1 MDRTARPDAAEAL
14 PGPAPLE
21 YSESMDLKRLTYFC
35 TIVEQGQISRA
46 AKILNMSQPPLSQR
60 LKELEDDLGV
70 QLISRE
76 GHTWQVTEAGRVLY
90 ERSRL
95 LLDQLGDLASEVQNA
110 ADGASGNL
118 RIGASSTCVTRFL
131 KVLPGLRRRFP
142 RLTYSLLIS
151 DSTNL
156 GESVLSREVDFA
168 LLLLP
173 VTVEGCTVHPLPS
186 DNFSVVMAPELDRP
200 GLPPCLGV
208 EHLEGMPLVCLRRWT
223 GGGTYELLLK
233 AFQQHGI
240 KPDIVL
246 DTPDTRTVVACLYQG
261 LAAAA
266 ILPASEVPYG
276 ITDRFPVH
284 ALDLPGMAMHPALV
298 HLSDRYLTGTAR
310 EVIAAILAG

>member
-1 MDRTARPDAAEAL
+1 MA
-14 PGPAPLE
+14 
-21 YSESMDLKRLTYFC
+21 MDLKRLTYFC

-90 ERSRL
+90 KRSRQL
-95 LLDQLGDLASEVQNA
+95 LEQLEDLSSEVRNV

-118 RIGASSTCVTRFL
+118 RVGASSTCVTNFL

-142 RLTYSLLIS
+142 RLTYSLLVS

-156 GESVLSREVDFA
+156 GESVLGREVDFA
-168 LLLLP
+168 ILLLP
-173 VTVEGCTVHPLPS
+173 VTLDGCTVHPLPS
-186 DNFSVVMAPELDRP
+186 DNFSVVLPPELEPP

-208 EHLEGMPLVCLRRWT
+208 EHLKGIPLVCLRRWN
-223 GGGTYELLLK
+223 GGGTNEHLIK
-233 AFQQHGI
+233 AFQQKGI
-240 KPDIVL
+240 IPDIVL
-246 DTPDTRTVVACLYQG
+246 DTPDTRTLLACLYQG
-261 LAAAA
+261 LRAAA

-276 ITDRFPVH
+276 IVDRFRVH
-284 ALDLPGMAMHPALV
+284 SLDLPGMAMNPALV
-298 HLSDRYLTGTAR
+298 HLTDRYLTAAAQ
-310 EVIAAILAG
+310 EVIAAILGG